1 MRSTMIA
8 LAVATVSVLGP
19 TTPVFA
25 QQAKVA
31 RGTITAIAA
40 QSVTVKVGDQ
50 DLKFNVDSKTMVEAR
65 GASTKSNRATAAGKP
80 GPQLAEVLQTG
91 QSVSVTYNEAAGALH
106 ATGIKVVPKSVASAA
121 PADAALSSN
130 GTVKALGADWITISG
145 SGGSGASFEQTFKIN
160 TATRVFA
167 KGGTTATV
175 ASGGRVAFEKLIA
188 TGDHVS
194 VDYHKDGDALW
205 ASQVRVTMKVAKA
218 SH

>member
-19 TTPVFA
+19 TTLVFA

-80 GPQLAEVLQTG
+80 GPQLGEVLQTG

-106 ATGIKVVPKSVASAA
+106 ATGIKVVPKSTASSA
-121 PADAALSSN
+121 PADTSMTSN

-145 SGGSGASFEQTFKIN
+145 RSGPASFEQTFKIDP
-160 TATRVFA
+160 ATKVFA
-167 KGGTTATV
+167 KGAGTAT
-175 ASGGRVAFEKLIA
+175 AAKGGRLPFAEIVGS
-188 TGDHVS
+188 GD
-194 VDYHKDGDALW
+194 
-205 ASQVRVTMKVAKA
+205 RVTISYHMKGDSLLASDVHVTIKKA
-218 SH
+218 GH